1 MDNMK
6 GTVEN
11 TFTDDEGNFKF
22 KLDGIWFSN
31 KFKKAPELRK
41 GDEIDVEFVHN
52 TKFKGQFWKNVR
64 VLHSGGG
71 APTPSSTGSSRPAGF
86 PVPYTSDK
94 RAIIRQNALTNAVN
108 SLKTN
113 EPMQVA
119 EYDNKEFSELVI
131 RLAMKFEAY
140 TSGDLDNE
148 VKKEMENE
156 RMPEE

>member
-1 MDNMK
+1 MDK
-6 GTVEN
+6 ITGTVEN

-41 GDEIDVEFVHN
+41 GDEIDVEFSHN

-64 VLHSGGG
+64 VLSSGGG
-71 APTPSSTGSSRPAGF
+71 APTPRSTGSSRPAGF
-86 PVPYTSDK
+86 PVPYNSDK

-108 SLKTN
+108 ALTDGDDSVVDI
-113 EPMQVA
+113 QS
-119 EYDNKEFSELVI
+119 FSEEVVK
-131 RLAMKFEAY
+131 LAMKFEAY

-148 VKKEMENE
+148 VKKEMESE
-156 RMPEE
+156 KIPEV